1 MLYPQYV
8 IDDLKVRAD
17 LVRLIQP
24 YAPDLKKKGANW
36 MACCPFH
43 QEKTPS
49 FSVNPAKGFYKCFG
63 CGKGGTAFNFVM
75 EIEGLNFPEAIKRV
89 AEASGYILP
98 EPVDD
103 QAYAASKKKRDE
115 KKQLADQIIEL
126 NQVALDFWESELQKK
141 NKDAKAAREYL
152 ASRGI
157 SDEVQKRFR
166 IGYSPDKWD
175 ALIGVLRDFG
185 ADEQLIARSGLVSV
199 NEEKERTYDR
209 FRGRIMFPVLD
220 IDGRPVAFGARAL
233 KPDDNP
239 KYLNSPETPAYIK
252 GENLYGLYQAK
263 DEIRKKKFAIL
274 VEGYLD
280 LIALAQ
286 YDVPNVAASL
296 GTAFTPEQA
305 KLLGRFAKR
314 VVINYDG
321 DDAGIKAARRAIEHL
336 LPQDFD
342 VKVLVLPD
350 GKDPDDF
357 IRENGTDAYNK
368 ARGNAATYLRFSLD
382 SAVKGRNIHN
392 AKQKAAA
399 IEEFLPVVAAIRN
412 NVERRETFDQAMTF
426 FHVEDGGLR
435 RELWNALPTAGASVP
450 ASVAQRVV
458 RVARPKITESEQL
471 LLKLLVHDP
480 ELRNVIIPQLEET
493 DFRDLATAEVFER
506 FVSLHSK
513 QVPITA
519 ETLAEEFAEDE
530 DAADIAH
537 QIFVTKAQRNAE
549 DPLETVLHKA
559 EECVLALRGMAI
571 TRRIEDVRR
580 EAAAAEAA
588 GDTIAVQELIHEQL
602 DLEKIRRELVRQ
614 AASV

>member
-49 FSVNPAKGFYKCFG
+49 FSVNPSKGFYKCFG

-75 EIEGLNFPEAIKRV
+75 EIEGLNFPEAVKRV

-103 QAYAASKKKRDE
+103 KTYAASKKKRDE
-115 KKQLADQIIEL
+115 KKQLADQIVEL
-126 NQVALDFWESELQKK
+126 NQVALEFWESELQKK

-152 ASRGI
+152 AARGI

-185 ADEQLIARSGLVSV
+185 ADEKLIVQSGLVAV

-209 FRGRIMFPVLD
+209 FRGRLMFPVLNV
-220 IDGRPVAFGARAL
+220 DGRPVAFGARAL
-233 KPDDNP
+233 KPDENP
-239 KYLNSPETPAYIK
+239 KYLNSPETPAYVK
-252 GENLYGLYQAK
+252 GDNLYGLFQAK

-286 YDVPNVAASL
+286 YEVTNVAASL

-342 VKVLVLPD
+342 VKVLVLPE

-357 IRENGTDAYNK
+357 IRENGTEEYNK
-368 ARGNAATYLRFSLD
+368 ARGNATTFLRFSLD

-392 AKQKAAA
+392 AKQKAEA
-399 IEEFLPVVAAIRN
+399 IEEFLPIIAAIRN
-412 NVERRETFDQAMTF
+412 NIQRRETFDQAMTF
-426 FHVEDGGLR
+426 FHVEDVGLR
-435 RELWNALPTAGASVP
+435 RELWNALPAAGASVP
-450 ASVAQRVV
+450 ATITQRVA
-458 RVARPKITESEQL
+458 RVARPKITVAERHL
-471 LLKLLVHDP
+471 LELLVQYAD
-480 ELRNVIIPQLEET
+480 LRKVVIPQLEES
-493 DFRDLATAEVFER
+493 DYRDLGTAELFET
-506 FVSLHSK
+506 FIALEAAD
-513 QVPITA
+513 QPISA
-519 ETLAEEFAEDE
+519 ETLAEALPDE
-530 DAADIAH
+530 DAADLAH
-537 QIFVTKAQRNAE
+537 EILTAGLKREDGDADKMLHEAENCVVTLRQLAISNRV
-549 DPLETVLHKA
+549 LEIS
-559 EECVLALRGMAI
+559 R
-571 TRRIEDVRR
+571 D
-580 EAAAAEAA
+580 AAAAEAA
-588 GDTIAVQELIHEQL
+588 GDTIAVGELISEQL
-602 DLEKIRRELVRQ
+602 DLEKIRRELGRH
-614 AASV
+614 AASM